1 MPATAAAESVLAAR
15 YRCETAAKFL
25 RNEAPLLSAGTA
37 TVRVRCTATVQ
48 LQRGRQM
55 FVSMTRMLLIWI
67 VVAAGVTGSAS
78 AREVVGFQRGVAPG
92 TIVVKTAERRLYFVI
107 GEGSA
112 LRYSVAVG
120 RPTKQWFGQVE
131 VAGKHLRPAWSPPEE
146 VRLDNPNLPDV
157 IPGGAPNNPMGLA
170 ALTLSGGE
178 YAIHGTN
185 RPESIG
191 KFASYGCIR
200 MHNED
205 IADLFERVDVGTL
218 VVVTR

>member
-1 MPATAAAESVLAAR
+1 MR
-15 YRCETAAKFL
+15 YR
-25 RNEAPLLSAGTA
+25 
-37 TVRVRCTATVQ
+37 
-48 LQRGRQM
+48 
-55 FVSMTRMLLIWI
+55 
-67 VVAAGVTGSAS
+67 
-78 AREVVGFQRGVAPG
+78 
-92 TIVVKTAERRLYFVI
+92 
-107 GEGSA
+107 
-112 LRYSVAVG
+112 VAVG
-120 RPTKQWFGQVE
+120 RPTKQWYGQVE

-157 IPGGAPNNPMGLA
+157 IPGGAPNSPMGFG